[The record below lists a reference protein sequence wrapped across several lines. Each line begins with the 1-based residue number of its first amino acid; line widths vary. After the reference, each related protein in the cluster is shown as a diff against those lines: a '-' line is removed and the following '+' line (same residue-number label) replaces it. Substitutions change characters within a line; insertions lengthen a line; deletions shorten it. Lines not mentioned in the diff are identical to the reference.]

1 MKTLILV
8 AFVLLSGCASHSDI
22 RGYADS
28 CAKHGGVVYASQFFT
43 IREAECADG
52 SVFRVVQK

>member
-1 MKTLILV
+1 MRPLILV

-28 CAKHGGVVYASQFFT
+28 CAKHGGVVYANQFFT

-52 SVFRVVQK
+52 SVFRLAQQ